1 MQHDAR
7 IKRFTHAIDHCPPCN
22 GRLAQHNG
30 VFATQWRFC
39 YAMAFLLR
47 NGFEIKGL
55 KEMPLREMI
64 RWLVFLREEASSWQ
78 N

>member
-1 MQHDAR
+1 MGGLR
-7 IKRFTHAIDHCPPCN
+7 R
-22 GRLAQHNG
+22 
-30 VFATQWRFC
+30 
-39 YAMAFLLR
+39 AMAFLLR